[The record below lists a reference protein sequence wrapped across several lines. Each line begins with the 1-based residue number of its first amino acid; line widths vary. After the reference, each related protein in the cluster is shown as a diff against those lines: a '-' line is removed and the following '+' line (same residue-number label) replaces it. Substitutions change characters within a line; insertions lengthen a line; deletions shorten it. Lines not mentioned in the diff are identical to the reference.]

1 MTHRPIDTVLSKL
14 RKVKPNGENSWLACC
29 PAHDDRNPSL
39 SVSVGDDGRVLLH
52 CFAGCSSDA
61 VRATLGLEWRHLYV
75 EPIGAANARTRTPR
89 AAHAPPR
96 ADAAPAVTDAPTG
109 RVLGSLDEA
118 RVAYRRQLGEPSASW
133 IYRDAGGEPI
143 GEVFR
148 WDTPNGKTIR
158 PAFLIDGGWRMTY
171 PSVRPLY
178 GLNRIGTEPR
188 VFVVEGEKAAERL
201 HALGY
206 PAITSPGGSKAADRA
221 DWSPLAAREVVILP
235 DADESGRR
243 YADAVADLVRAEGA
257 EVGIARLDGLRF
269 GSGDDI
275 VEWIDEV
282 HAGDETEAARDLE
295 AIADEARWSE
305 RRRRPVLT
313 VADILADPAWS
324 RPPEVL
330 RSGVAWW
337 DDIQPFGGIE
347 RGSLVVLAAPPR
359 CYKTSVM
366 LFLGWKYAAA
376 GHRVHYLA
384 GEMTRPALVR
394 RIVSM
399 AGEVSPSVV
408 MEPETEDESR
418 RVAAAVKRVA
428 SLDDHLTLGRA
439 PITVEQIDASAD
451 DADIVVVDYLQLIRP
466 EASDAAGGRAEE
478 LEGTMN
484 ALLGVIQ
491 RGGTVIAAAALNR
504 SGRDTPSLTSIR
516 GSSAIEYGATTV
528 YATVERLVG
537 LDPDAKRDDPAV
549 VYECLKQREGEAI
562 DLRFGIEP
570 RLGPLP
576 VAPPDRWA

>member
-14 RKVKPNGENSWLACC
+14 RKVKPNGDNSWLACC

-61 VRATLGLEWRHLYV
+61 VRAALGLEWGDLRA
-75 EPIGAANARTRTPR
+75 EPFDAADARTRTPR
-89 AAHAPPR
+89 ATHSPPR
-96 ADAAPAVTDAPTG
+96 DEPPRPAF
-109 RVLGSLDEA
+109 GSLDEV
-118 RVAYRRQLGEPSASW
+118 RIAYRRQQGAPSASW
-133 IYRDAGGEPI
+133 TYRDAGGDPI

-158 PAFLIDGGWRMTY
+158 PAFLIDGGWQMTY
-171 PSVRPLY
+171 PPVRPLY
-178 GLNRIGTEPR
+178 GMDRIGTERR

-201 HALGY
+201 HALGF

-221 DWSPLAAREVVILP
+221 DWSPLADREVVILP
-235 DADESGRR
+235 DADDPGRK

-257 EVGIARLDGLRF
+257 EVGIARLGGLRV

-282 HAGDETEAARDLE
+282 HGGDETAAARDLE
-295 AIADEARWSE
+295 ALADEAIWSE

-337 DDIQPFGGIE
+337 DDKQPFGGIE

-366 LFLGWKYAAA
+366 LFLGWKYAEA

-394 RIVSM
+394 RVVSM
-399 AGEVSPSVV
+399 AGEIAPSVV
-408 MEPETEDESR
+408 MNPETEGESR
-418 RVAAAVKRVA
+418 RVAAAVERVA
-428 SLDDHLTLGRA
+428 SLGDRLTFGRA
-439 PITVEQIDASAD
+439 PITVGQIEASAD
-451 DADIVVVDYLQLIRP
+451 DADIVFVDYLQLIRP
-466 EASDAAGGRAEE
+466 EAGDTAGGRAEE

-491 RGGTVIAAAALNR
+491 RGGTVIAAAAMNR

-516 GSSAIEYGATTV
+516 GSSAIEYGAATV

-537 LDPDAKRDDPAV
+537 LDPDAKRDDPTL
-549 VYECLKQREGEAI
+549 VYKCLKQREGEAK
-562 DLRFGIEP
+562 DLSFGIEP
-570 RLGPLP
+570 HLGPLP
-576 VAPPDRWA
+576 VSPPDRWA